1 MNFGRA
7 HAKGN
12 EPDRLPQDWLRQ
24 GKQYMPNN
32 ESYWQEW
39 ELYNIVSKL
48 FMADT
53 CAGFHMGNDWFW
65 GQGGREMKDVVINNR
80 KVAIVGCGFVGSA
93 TAFCLMQSG
102 LFSEM
107 VLIDADHDKAE
118 GEALD
123 IAHGIP
129 FIGHVD
135 IYAGGYDDIVDAAIV
150 IITAGANQKPDETR
164 LDLVHKNVGIYK
176 SIIPEIAN
184 RNYKGILLIV
194 SNPVDILTYVACKLS
209 NMPEDRVIGSGTV
222 LDSAR
227 LKYKLGEHLDVD
239 SKSVHAFIIGEHGD
253 SEIAAWSSANVSG
266 VPLNDFC
273 ELRGHFQHEESMERI
288 AAEVKNCAYE
298 IISKKRATY
307 YGIAMSVR
315 RICESIVRNERSILP
330 ISRMIHGEYGIE
342 GIALSMPAVLGE
354 DGVQT
359 RVPIALNEE
368 EQEKLRQSADT
379 LASVIKGL
387 DL

>member
-1 MNFGRA
+1 MEN
-7 HAKGN
+7 
-12 EPDRLPQDWLRQ
+12 
-24 GKQYMPNN
+24 
-32 ESYWQEW
+32 
-39 ELYNIVSKL
+39 
-48 FMADT
+48 
-53 CAGFHMGNDWFW
+53 
-65 GQGGREMKDVVINNR
+65 VVINNR

-129 FIGHVD
+129 FVGHVN

-150 IITAGANQKPDETR
+150 IVTAGANQKPDETR

-184 RNYKGILLIV
+184 RNYQGILLIV

-209 NMPEDRVIGSGTV
+209 NMPENRVIGSGTV

-227 LKYKLGEHLDVD
+227 LKYKLGEHLNVD

-288 AAEVKNCAYE
+288 AEQVKNSAYE

-307 YGIAMSVR
+307 YGIAMSVK
-315 RICESIVRNERSILP
+315 RICEAIVRNERSILP
-330 ISRMIHGEYGIE
+330 VSRMIHGEYDIE
-342 GIALSMPAVLGE
+342 GIALSMPAVVGE
-354 DGVQT
+354 DGIQT
-359 RVPIALNEE
+359 RVPISLSEE
-368 EQEKLRQSADT
+368 EQVKLRQSAQT
-379 LASVIKGL
+379 LAGVLKEL
-387 DL
+387 EL

>member
-1 MNFGRA
+1 MEN
-7 HAKGN
+7 
-12 EPDRLPQDWLRQ
+12 
-24 GKQYMPNN
+24 
-32 ESYWQEW
+32 
-39 ELYNIVSKL
+39 
-48 FMADT
+48 
-53 CAGFHMGNDWFW
+53 
-65 GQGGREMKDVVINNR
+65 VVINNR

-93 TAFCLMQSG
+93 TAFCLLQSG

-129 FIGHVD
+129 FIGHVN

-150 IITAGANQKPDETR
+150 IVTAGANQKPEETR

-176 SIIPEIAN
+176 SIMPEISN
-184 RNYKGILLIV
+184 RNYQGILLIV

-227 LKYKLGEHLDVD
+227 LKYKLGEHLNVD

-273 ELRGHFQHEESMERI
+273 ELRGHFQHEESMDRI
-288 AAEVKNCAYE
+288 ADQVKNSAYE

-307 YGIAMSVR
+307 YGIAMSVK
-315 RICESIVRNERSILP
+315 RICEAIVRNERSILP

-342 GIALSMPAVLGE
+342 GMALSMPAVVGSG
-354 DGVQT
+354 GVET
-359 RVPIALNEE
+359 RVPISLSEE
-368 EQEKLRQSADT
+368 EQIKLRHSADT
-379 LASVIKGL
+379 LAEVIKGL
-387 DL
+387 DV